1 MQKPTPDMLA
11 VLGLQNLPEAEQQ
24 ELLLDMQ
31 HLIFKGSVVRMLE
44 RMSEES
50 KEAFNTYL
58 ESNPSEDDMM
68 EYLEQ
73 NVPEAKDAI
82 IETIADIKNDILAGT
97 QP

>member
-1 MQKPTPDMLA
+1 MKKPTPDMLA

-31 HLIFKGSVVRMLE
+31 HLIFKGSVIRMLE

-82 IETIADIKNDILAGT
+82 IETIADLKNDILADT

>member
-1 MQKPTPDMLA
+1 MKKPTPDMLA

>member
-1 MQKPTPDMLA
+1 MKKPTPDMLA

-82 IETIADIKNDILAGT
+82 IETIADLKNDILAGT

>member
-1 MQKPTPDMLA
+1 MLA